1 MMITLRANL
10 TDQENTCAN
19 YILENLTALEY
30 IKVIDDNQS
39 FHYNSNDLMKQDTI
53 QTVASLLDKINH
65 FKDTSDVIY
74 FYEKPYKWVDEA
86 NVALFVD
93 NVRECVQLDATLDP
107 KTKSHILWTIK
118 DYADAQ
124 GFDID
129 ERIASEKDDLKLYQ

>member
-1 MMITLRANL
+1 MITLRANL

-30 IKVIDDNQS
+30 IKVIEKNQS
-39 FHYNSNDLMKQDTI
+39 FHYNRNDLTNQDTI
-53 QTVASLLDKINH
+53 QTVANLDKINH
-65 FKDTSDVIY
+65 FNDTSDVIY

-93 NVRECVQLDATLDP
+93 NVRECVQLDATLDL

-118 DYADAQ
+118 DYADAK